1 MFIDEATAPMKPP
14 TWFGEKFKRDLAA
27 EERRRLERAA
37 MVVERE
43 AKRLLSVSGTGTRG
57 KGGVIKRAVKT
68 AKKKIYGA
76 FPSAPGEPPHK
87 QTGELRRSVAH
98 EVLASVA
105 RQIARVGT
113 NRPWGK
119 YLQLGT
125 RFIKPR
131 PWLDVALKN
140 TTGTVKSILG
150 APWKWSG

>member
-1 MFIDEATAPMKPP
+1 MKPP

-43 AKRLLSVSGTGTRG
+43 AKRLLSVSGTGVKG

-68 AKKKIYGA
+68 AKKRIYGA
-76 FPSAPGEPPHK
+76 FPSAPGQPPHK
-87 QTGELRRSVAH
+87 QTGRLRASVAH
-98 EVLASVA
+98 EVLLWGLG
-105 RQIARVGT
+105 RLIARVGT
-113 NRPWGK
+113 NVLYGK
-119 YLQLGT
+119 VLQLGNS
-125 RFIKPR
+125 RIKPR